1 MVKKEFLAENLI
13 QRFEAMGTFWK
24 GRYRFDNTRQIA
36 LSEVGCRPCEK
47 SLRATANRNPSE
59 IGGFNECV
67 MPIYWKALDK
77 LAQKIPF
84 KYMVVF
90 FHDWIYNDS
99 SNADN
104 NNNDPNVVISRR
116 NGAHLEERMYEIFRR
131 FGSVSNNQS
140 NQ

>member
-1 MVKKEFLAENLI
+1 
-13 QRFEAMGTFWK
+13 
-24 GRYRFDNTRQIA
+24 
-36 LSEVGCRPCEK
+36 
-47 SLRATANRNPSE
+47 
-59 IGGFNECV
+59 

-77 LAQKIPF
+77 LAQKVPF

-131 FGSVSNNQS
+131 FGSVPSNS
-140 NQ
+140 NM